1 MNMNYPNGLAFS
13 PEIMQEVRDKF
24 LYLDEDEFVGKRQYF
39 DNAGG
44 SFRLKEVEKCFVELD
59 SIPDCPERIHNM
71 ALYLQDVQ
79 KKGEEDVRIILNAPE
94 SGSILTSLTAS
105 QVMFQMVGA
114 VAENIPGTNIV
125 TSVLEHPSAFDA
137 VSYYA
142 EKTGRE
148 LRVAQSN
155 KLTGGVDPEEIAKLI
170 DENTVLLSVMY
181 ASNITGAIYDMEEI
195 VRQARAVKPDL
206 YIVVDAVQHAPHGVI
221 DLAKTPVDAINFAPY
236 KFFAYRGSGIAYV
249 SERVAKLPHHKL
261 AGNAAGVWELGS
273 PAPTQFAAITAIVD
287 YVCWLGGKYIESQ
300 DRRALF
306 VEGMTRIKLQERALL
321 YHMLEGTDELPGLR
335 HMENVEVYL
344 DYEDLTTRDLI
355 LAMGF
360 SNIGYTQAV
369 REYEKRGVI
378 VYDRLISSIY
388 SKRMLESFDIQGA
401 VRISPLHCNSME
413 DIDIFLKVTQEIAA
427 L

>member
-1 MNMNYPNGLAFS
+1 MNHPNGLAFS
-13 PEIMQEVRDKF
+13 EEIMKEVQDKF
-24 LYLDEDEFVGKRQYF
+24 LYVNEDKFVGERLFF

-44 SFRLKEVEKCFVELD
+44 SFRLKKVEEVFTELD
-59 SIPDCPERIHNM
+59 AIPDCPERIHKM

-79 KKGEEDVRIILNAPE
+79 KKGEDDIRVILNAPQT
-94 SGSILTSLTAS
+94 GSILTSLTAS
-105 QVMFQMVGA
+105 QLMFQMVGTI
-114 VAENIPGTNIV
+114 AENVGGTNIV

-155 KLTGGVDPEEIAKLI
+155 KVTGGVDPETVAALI

-181 ASNITGAIYDMEEI
+181 ASNITGAIYNIEEI
-195 VRQARAVKPDL
+195 IRQARAQKPDL
-206 YIVVDAVQHAPHGVI
+206 YIVVDCVQHAPHGVI
-221 DLAKTPVDAINFAPY
+221 DLEKTPVDGINFAPY
-236 KFFAYRGSGIAYV
+236 KFFGYRGSGIGWV
-249 SERVAKLPHHKL
+249 SERVATLPHHKL
-261 AGNAAGVWELGS
+261 AGNAANVWELGS
-273 PAPTQFAAITAIVD
+273 PAPAQYAAITTIVD
-287 YVCWLGGKYIESQ
+287 YVCWLGGKYIDSE
-300 DRRALF
+300 DRRELF

-321 YHMLEGTDELPGLR
+321 YRMLEGTQEILGLR
-335 HMENVEVYL
+335 HINNVKVFL

-360 SNIGYTQAV
+360 DNLGYTEAV

-378 VYDRLISSIY
+378 VYDRLSSSIY
-388 SKRMLESFDIQGA
+388 SKRMLESFDMDGA
-401 VRISPLHCNSME
+401 VRISPLHCNSLG
-413 DIDIFLKVTQEIAA
+413 DIDKFLMVTQELAS